1 MGDYSFS
8 FCDKNRLYNPAWMSP
23 EGFFYIFY
31 VCINITFYSKSMYK
45 KALSKKLDD
54 YSKKP
59 ADMWSFAIILWELY
73 TKEIPFEDY
82 LPMQCGILVSIFY
95 FLSLK

>member
-1 MGDYSFS
+1 
-8 FCDKNRLYNPAWMSP
+8 
-23 EGFFYIFY
+23 
-31 VCINITFYSKSMYK
+31 MYK

-82 LPMQCGILVSIFY
+82 LPMQCGILVRIHDF
-95 FLSLK
+95 